1 MMILALESSATAC
14 SAALCRDGELVAQSY
29 QNSGLTHSRTLL
41 PMVRDMLANSQLTL
55 DQVDVIAVAAGPG
68 SFTGLRIGVATVKG
82 LAWPEDKDCAPC
94 STLES
99 MAWPLAHMAG
109 SLIICAMDA
118 RRKQV
123 YNALFLATGTGL
135 ERLTPDRAIS
145 LEDLGAELKNYE
157 NSKIVVGDGAK
168 LCYNTLTEEG
178 IPMALAPKHLRM
190 QSHKQYLF
198 LPNQHHPLF
207 GTRDSGVE
215 QITVHHDGVRFE
227 QRHNNGLI
235 LRAHS
240 LVDRSSI
247 SQIHIAQII
256 YAVFQC
262 SASAKIHA
270 DFFTL
275 VSVLNIPDEAQISIR
290 DLFCVL
296 GLHDAVIDPEDPGA
310 KLDFFLRRAEWV
322 DQFTNGFIQLFRR
335 RGAF

>member
-1 MMILALESSATAC
+1 M
-14 SAALCRDGELVAQSY
+14 
-29 QNSGLTHSRTLL
+29 
-41 PMVRDMLANSQLTL
+41 
-55 DQVDVIAVAAGPG
+55 
-68 SFTGLRIGVATVKG
+68 
-82 LAWPEDKDCAPC
+82 DC
-94 STLES
+94 
-99 MAWPLAHMAG
+99 
-109 SLIICAMDA
+109 
-118 RRKQV
+118 
-123 YNALFLATGTGL
+123 
-135 ERLTPDRAIS
+135 
-145 LEDLGAELKNYE
+145 
-157 NSKIVVGDGAK
+157 
-168 LCYNTLTEEG
+168 
-178 IPMALAPKHLRM
+178 
-190 QSHKQYLF
+190 HKQYLF

-227 QRHNNGLI
+227 QRHNDGLI

-240 LVDRSSI
+240 LVDCSGIR
-247 SQIHIAQII
+247 QIHIAQII